1 MIPSGGTRRGSESY
15 TERRFREG
23 MESWRRRVRP
33 LLIAFFGLPCL
44 FALVWGI
51 LARQPVG
58 LLSGLVAGACAGAW
72 ITLRDSPPGYLE
84 NWRQG
89 AEGERRTRRELLK
102 LGWHFVEDVPD
113 SRGNF
118 DHIVVGPAGVFHLET
133 KYPSGIAE
141 VIDGSLQVRGRHGEA
156 RPSALNVKGKL
167 LGGSAA
173 LCREIERHCGHRPW
187 VSGVVVLWSPFPQ
200 RIVEAGPVTYVHGKE
215 LRGWLSRQKT
225 SLELPRMTLLEGV
238 LNAIKSQREEQ
249 AVCPEEPSSQAGWAS
264 TAEAS

>member
-1 MIPSGGTRRGSESY
+1 MILSGGTRRGSESY
-15 TERRFREG
+15 AERRFREG

-33 LLIAFFGLPCL
+33 VFVIVLLLPSAAAIVAG
-44 FALVWGI
+44 FITGQV
-51 LARQPVG
+51 VG
-58 LLSGLVAGACAGAW
+58 LMCGICAGGLGFAW
-72 ITLRDSPPGYLE
+72 MILRDSPPAYLE
-84 NWRQG
+84 YWRQG

-113 SRGNF
+113 SHGNF
-118 DHIVVGPAGVFHLET
+118 DHVVVGPAGVFHLET

-156 RPSALNVKGKL
+156 RPSALNVKGRV

-187 VSGVVVLWSPFPQ
+187 VTGVVVLWSPFPQ

-215 LRGWLSRQKT
+215 LRGWLSRQKP
-225 SLELPRMTLLEGV
+225 SIDAPKVALLEGV
-238 LNAIKSQREEQ
+238 LNAIKSRRDEQ
-249 AVCPEEPSSQAGWAS
+249 AAGAEESSAGALA
-264 TAEAS
+264 TAPAEAS